1 MIFDKR
7 APWTTAVAVPVA
19 VFLMCLWFLHDRPE
33 YGKTRVMGPIA
44 AALILLTPLSGH
56 AVLLTGTVLTALVG
70 VKLVVMGKAEKA
82 AGSVPP

>member
-1 MIFDKR
+1 
-7 APWTTAVAVPVA
+7 
-19 VFLMCLWFLHDRPE
+19 
-33 YGKTRVMGPIA
+33 MGPIA

-56 AVLLTGTVLTALVG
+56 AVLLTGAILTALVG